1 MSFFRRTAALAL
13 AVTLLV
19 LCFGAVPGAAA
30 TPGEVTSLP
39 LHRICFQSAIAAAPQ
54 GGVLVRTCEGGGKRS
69 LVKVTPSGEAVR
81 LAPVESPSG
90 PEVVGADG
98 EIWAVENF
106 LDSPYLTP
114 GVDRIAPDGTVS
126 YFSIPSGERGQQTL
140 VRDVAIGAE
149 GALWAAIGEF
159 SPIGGAPFETSY
171 GGELV
176 RIAPD
181 GSEAAFQVPDGIEP
195 RGIALGPDGN
205 LWFTGV
211 RGFSSGEHHYSPGF
225 GYIGRVTPAGAISTY
240 PTPSSHSGP
249 SGIAAGPDGSLW
261 FEGSGVTTIG
271 VGGTFGRHFALRSP
285 AAVTGIAFGS
295 EGDAWLGTFRGVLRL
310 TPSGQQTLYRGAG
323 EKVAI
328 GTEGDVWSLTETG
341 LERIVPGGPGIDI
354 WKVRA
359 DRAARRLSVS
369 LACGGSEQRCEG
381 TVELTL
387 PAGKSSV
394 PIARIGYSVGAEY
407 QAKVSAKVPARIF
420 ALVRRERPRGS
431 RSRRQPPEVFARVTV
446 NGGPTVRRWIKVPSL
461 AAG

>member
-1 MSFFRRTAALAL
+1 MSFLRRTTALAL
-13 AVTLLV
+13 TALA
-19 LCFGAVPGAAA
+19 LCLGAVVPVAGA
-30 TPGEVTSLP
+30 TSGEISRFPVRHL
-39 LHRICFQSAIAAAPQ
+39 CFQSSIAAAPH
-54 GGVLVRTCEGGGKRS
+54 GGVLARTCEGQKEGKLS
-69 LVKVTPSGEAVR
+69 LVNVMPSGEVVR
-81 LAPVESPSG
+81 LAAVESPTG
-90 PEVVGADG
+90 LEVVGADG
-98 EIWAVENF
+98 EIWAVE
-106 LDSPYLTP
+106 DSPELPSPPP

-126 YFSIPSGERGQQTL
+126 HFSVPSGERGEQTV
-140 VRDVAIGAE
+140 VRGLAIGPE
-149 GALWAAIGEF
+149 GALWAAVGEV
-159 SPIGGAPFETSY
+159 SPIGGYPFETSY
-171 GGELV
+171 GGEIV
-176 RIAPD
+176 RIASD
-181 GSEAAFQVPDGIEP
+181 GSEAAFQVPDEIEP

-211 RGFSSGEHHYSPGF
+211 RGFSSGEHHYTPGF

-240 PTPSSHSGP
+240 PTPSPHSGP
-249 SGIAAGPDGSLW
+249 SGIAAGPEGSLW

-271 VGGTFGRHFALRSP
+271 IGGEFGRHIALRSP
-285 AAVTGIAFGS
+285 AVGSGIAFGS

-310 TPSGQQTLYRGAG
+310 TRAGQQTLYGGAG

-359 DRAARRLSVS
+359 DRAARRISVS

-387 PAGKSSV
+387 PTGKSSV

-420 ALVRRERPRGS
+420 AMVRRERPQGS
-431 RSRRQPPEVFARVTV
+431 RSRQPPEVFARVTV
-446 NGGPTVRRWIKVPSL
+446 KGGPTVKRWIKVPSL

>member
-1 MSFFRRTAALAL
+1 MSNLRRTAALTL
-13 AVTLLV
+13 AVTALA
-19 LCFGAVPGAAA
+19 LCFGAAAGTAA
-30 TPGEVTSLP
+30 TPGEISRFPVRHL
-39 LHRICFQSAIAAAPQ
+39 CFQSAIAAAPQ

-69 LVKVTPSGEAVR
+69 LVNVMPSGEAIR
-81 LAPVESPSG
+81 LDAVQSPTG

-106 LDSPYLTP
+106 LDSPYPTP

-126 YFSIPSGERGQQTL
+126 HFSIPSGERGQQTL
-140 VRDVAIGAE
+140 VRGLAIGAE
-149 GALWAAIGEF
+149 GALWAAIGEV
-159 SPIGGAPFETSY
+159 SPIGGDPFETSY
-171 GGELV
+171 GGEIA

-181 GSEAAFQVPDGIEP
+181 GSEAAFQVPEGIEP

-211 RGFSSGEHHYSPGF
+211 RGFSSGEHHFEPGF

-240 PTPSSHSGP
+240 PTPEPHSGP
-249 SGIAAGPDGSLW
+249 TGIAAGPDGSLW
-261 FEGSGVTTIG
+261 FEGSGVGTIG
-271 VGGTFGRHFALRSP
+271 VGGKFGRNFALRSP
-285 AAVTGIAFGS
+285 AAGSGIAFGS
-295 EGDAWLGTFRGVLRL
+295 EGDAWLGTFPGVLRL
-310 TPSGQQTLYRGAG
+310 TPSGQQTLYRDAG

-328 GTEGDVWSLTETG
+328 GMEGDVWSLTETG
-341 LERIVPGGPGIDI
+341 LVRIVPGGPGIDI

-359 DRAARRLSVS
+359 DRMTRRLSVS

-387 PAGKSSV
+387 PTGKSSV

-420 ALVRRERPRGS
+420 ALVRRERPQGS
-431 RSRRQPPEVFARVTV
+431 RSRRQPAEVFARATV
-446 NGGPTVRRWIKVPSL
+446 KGGPTVQRWIKVPTL
-461 AAG
+461 VAG